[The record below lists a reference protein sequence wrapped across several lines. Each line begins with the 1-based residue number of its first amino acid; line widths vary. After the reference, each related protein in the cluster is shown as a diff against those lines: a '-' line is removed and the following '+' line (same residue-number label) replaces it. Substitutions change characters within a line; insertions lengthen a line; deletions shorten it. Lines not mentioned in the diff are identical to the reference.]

1 MSVGRTLSTITQY
14 LNETETMLSSFRR
27 ALRRSDQ
34 YIFDGIFA
42 SARKHITAISQ
53 TDSLLPFETVLL
65 AVMLEQAKEIAAL
78 RHELEQKR
86 NG

>member
-1 MSVGRTLSTITQY
+1 MGRTVTTITQY
-14 LNETETMLSSFRR
+14 INETEAMLSSFRR

-53 TDSLLPFETVLL
+53 SDSLLPFETVLL
-65 AVMLEQAKEIAAL
+65 AMLLEQAREIAAL
-78 RHELEQKR
+78 REELEHHR
-86 NG
+86 HG

>member
-1 MSVGRTLSTITQY
+1 MGRTVTTITQY
-14 LNETETMLSSFRR
+14 LNETEAMLSSFRR

-53 TDSLLPFETVLL
+53 SDSLLPFETVLL
-65 AVMLEQAKEIAAL
+65 AILLEQAKELAAL
-78 RHELEQKR
+78 REELEHHR
-86 NG
+86 HG

>member
-1 MSVGRTLSTITQY
+1 MGRTVTTITQY
-14 LNETETMLSSFRR
+14 LNETESMLSSFRR

-53 TDSLLPFETVLL
+53 SDSLLPFETMLL
-65 AVMLEQAKEIAAL
+65 AILLEQAKEIAAL
-78 RHELEQKR
+78 REELEHHR
-86 NG
+86 HG

>member
-1 MSVGRTLSTITQY
+1 MGRTLSTITQY
-14 LNETETMLSSFRR
+14 LNETEAMLASFRR

-34 YIFDGIFA
+34 YIFDSIFA

-53 TDSLLPFETVLL
+53 TDSLLPFETILL
-65 AVMLEQAKEIAAL
+65 AVMLEQTKEIAAL
-78 RHELEQKR
+78 RHELEQRR

>member
-1 MSVGRTLSTITQY
+1 MGRTVSTITQY
-14 LNETETMLSSFRR
+14 INETEAMLSAFRR

-53 TDSLLPFETVLL
+53 SDSLLPFETVLL
-65 AVMLEQAKEIAAL
+65 AMLLEQAREIAAL
-78 RHELEQKR
+78 REEIEHHR
-86 NG
+86 HG

>member
-1 MSVGRTLSTITQY
+1 MGRTLGTITQY
-14 LNETETMLSSFRR
+14 LDETEVILASFRR

-53 TDSLLPFETVLL
+53 ADSLLPFETILM

-78 RHELEQKR
+78 RHELEQRR

>member
-1 MSVGRTLSTITQY
+1 MGRTVSTITQY
-14 LNETETMLSSFRR
+14 INETEAMLSSFRR

-53 TDSLLPFETVLL
+53 SDSLLPFETILL
-65 AVMLEQAKEIAAL
+65 AILLEQAREIAAL
-78 RHELEQKR
+78 QHELEHHR
-86 NG
+86 HDG

>member
-1 MSVGRTLSTITQY
+1 MGRTLSTITQY

-42 SARKHITAISQ
+42 SARKHITAIAQ
-53 TDSLLPFETVLL
+53 TDSLLPFETILL
-65 AVMLEQAKEIAAL
+65 AVMLEQSKEIAAL

>member
-1 MSVGRTLSTITQY
+1 MGRTVSTITQY
-14 LNETETMLSSFRR
+14 LNETEAMLSSFRR

-34 YIFDGIFA
+34 YVFDGIFA

-53 TDSLLPFETVLL
+53 TDALLPFETVLL
-65 AVMLEQAKEIAAL
+65 AMLLEQSKEISAL
-78 RHELEQKR
+78 RQEIEQRR

>member
-1 MSVGRTLSTITQY
+1 MGRTVSTITQY
-14 LNETETMLSSFRR
+14 INETEAMLSAFRR

-53 TDSLLPFETVLL
+53 SDSLLPFETVLL

-78 RHELEQKR
+78 KHELEQKR

>member
-1 MSVGRTLSTITQY
+1 MGRTLSTITQY
-14 LNETETMLSSFRR
+14 FNETETMLSSFRR

-53 TDSLLPFETVLL
+53 ADSILPFETILL
-65 AVMLEQAKEIAAL
+65 AVILEQAKEIAAL
-78 RHELEQKR
+78 RHELEQRR

>member
-1 MSVGRTLSTITQY
+1 MGRTLGTITQY
-14 LNETETMLSSFRR
+14 LDETETMLASFRR

-53 TDSLLPFETVLL
+53 ADSLLPFETILL

-78 RHELEQKR
+78 RYELEQRR

>member
-1 MSVGRTLSTITQY
+1 MGRTVTTITQY

-34 YIFDGIFA
+34 YIFDGVFA

-53 TDSLLPFETVLL
+53 SDSLLPFETVLL
-65 AVMLEQAKEIAAL
+65 AILLEQAKEIAAL
-78 RHELEQKR
+78 REELEHHR
-86 NG
+86 HG

>member
-1 MSVGRTLSTITQY
+1 MGRTLSTITQY
-14 LNETETMLSSFRR
+14 LNETEASMALFRR

-34 YIFDGIFA
+34 YVFDGIFA

-65 AVMLEQAKEIAAL
+65 AIVLEQAKEIAAI
-78 RHELEQKR
+78 RHELEQKKS

>member
-1 MSVGRTLSTITQY
+1 MGRTLSTITQY
-14 LNETETMLSSFRR
+14 INETETMLSSFRR

-42 SARKHITAISQ
+42 SARRHITAISQ
-53 TDSLLPFETVLL
+53 SDSLLPFETVLL
-65 AVMLEQAKEIAAL
+65 AVLLEQAREIAAL
-78 RHELEQKR
+78 RHEIEQMK